1 MYYVVTLGSPP
12 QDQVVIID
20 TGSSDLYL
28 DASSAQDCQQ
38 SGENSCRGGTF
49 DPGSS
54 STYKVVAPAPAF
66 NTSFGDGSTASGPYA
81 TDTFGIGDVSISNVQ
96 FGLATEVDS
105 TTGYAIGLMGIGYSV
120 IEATTKQY
128 ANVPEVLVD
137 AGVINSRLYSVF
149 LNDQRD
155 ISGSILFGGIDTSK
169 FTGPLATLNFLPQI
183 NSAASSIGPG
193 FVNQFVSVVTAVNAT
208 IGGKTHTITEGG
220 SSDYAAYYGSDKG
233 LPVLLD
239 TGSSAWTV
247 DAEFYRR
254 HFAPV
259 FDFVDSNGA
268 CSCAHATSGDFVS
281 LEFGG
286 KVHIKI
292 PASEFII
299 PIYDIETKQPTMY
312 DSKNQACAFL
322 ISPAP
327 PTGQGFQVMGDAI
340 LRSMYLVYDLDN
352 AQVSIAQASEDDAAK
367 PNIVT
372 VQAGPSGVAK
382 AIPSVITASP
392 NKYSIPPAV
401 TTGSF
406 SASTIASTIG
416 TATGTAAVP
425 FSARISGNG
434 GVVATGVPDT
444 TSTPNAAAG
453 LHAPGAD
460 FAGLWTVG
468 AAAGFAALG
477 AALIL

>member
-1 MYYVVTLGSPP
+1 M
-12 QDQVVIID
+12 
-20 TGSSDLYL
+20 
-28 DASSAQDCQQ
+28 
-38 SGENSCRGGTF
+38 GGTF
-49 DPGSS
+49 NPSNS
-54 STYKVVAPAPAF
+54 NTYKVVAPAPAF

-81 TDTFGIGDVSISNVQ
+81 TDTFGIGDVSIANVQ

-105 TTGYAIGLMGIGYSV
+105 TTGPAIGLMGLGYTS
-120 IEATTKQY
+120 IEAAVTPY
-128 ANVPEVLVD
+128 ANVPDVLFD

-169 FTGPLATLNFLPQI
+169 YTGTLATLNLLPQI
-183 NSAASSIGPG
+183 NSAASSSRGYI
-193 FVNQFVSVVTAVNAT
+193 NQFVSVVTAANAT
-208 IGGKTHTITEGG
+208 VGGKTTMITSGG
-220 SSDYAAYYGSDKG
+220 SSDYNAYYGSDHG

-239 TGSSAWTV
+239 TGSSGWSV
-247 DAEFYRR
+247 DSDFYQR

-259 FDFVDSNGA
+259 FPYVKRGI
-268 CSCAHATSGDFVS
+268 CSCAYATSGDYLT

-286 KVHIKI
+286 KVRIKI
-292 PASEFII
+292 PASEWII
-299 PIYDIETKQPTMY
+299 PIYDVETKQPQMI
-312 DSKNQACAFL
+312 DSKTQACAFM
-322 ISPAP
+322 ITPSS
-327 PTGQGFQVMGDAI
+327 PTGEGFGVMGDAI

-352 AQVSIAQASEDDAAK
+352 AQVSIAQASEDDSAK

-382 AIPSVITASP
+382 AVSNVATA
-392 NKYSIPPAV
+392 PANSYDIQSAI

-406 SASTIASTIG
+406 SASTLASTIG

-434 GVVATGVPDT
+434 GVIATGVPDT
-444 TSTPNAAAG
+444 TSSPNAAAG
-453 LHAPGAD
+453 LHVPGGD
-460 FAGLWTVG
+460 SSGLWVVS